1 MVQEE
6 HTAWLDKTIII
17 IIRIIII
24 IIITIII
31 ITIIRRES
39 NPPSLHQ
46 LGVDIQTWSPSKQPS
61 ASVIYTTTIGD
72 TFSLTTQPRRRRAKG
87 RYETGVTESLASH
100 RRTR

>member
-24 IIITIII
+24 IIIII
-31 ITIIRRES
+31 IIRRES

-61 ASVIYTTTIGD
+61 ASVIYTTIIGD
-72 TFSLTTQPRRRRAKG
+72 TFSLDDPT
-87 RYETGVTESLASH
+87 
-100 RRTR
+100 